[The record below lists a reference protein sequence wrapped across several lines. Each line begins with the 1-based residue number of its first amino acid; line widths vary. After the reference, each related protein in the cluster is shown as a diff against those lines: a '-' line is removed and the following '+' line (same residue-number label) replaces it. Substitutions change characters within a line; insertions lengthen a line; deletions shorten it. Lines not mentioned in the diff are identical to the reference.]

1 MYRSISTIS
10 TRISAKQSEDLRVL
24 SPKLFSVATTV
35 NDPLIGQLIDGRYLV
50 RSRVARGGMATV
62 YCATDRRLDRVV
74 ALKIMH
80 SHLAEG
86 TSGQAFVARFR
97 REARAAARVTHP
109 GLVAVYD
116 QGVDGDVSYLTLE
129 FVEGSDLRQ
138 LLQSKRTLTLAEAL
152 AITEDILDALAA
164 AHRNQLVHR
173 DVKPE
178 NVLLSKDNEIKLTD
192 FGLAR
197 AVTEV
202 TSTTTGTVL
211 GTVAYL
217 APELVTHGVGDTRT
231 DIYSVGIML
240 YEMLTGRQPF
250 TGDSPIHIAFQHIN
264 TVVPRVSETLTWIPG
279 PVDDLVALFAAKD
292 PNQRPTNAS
301 EALRELRRV
310 QAHLKPALLAKRAT
324 PPVPLPDDMSEPV
337 AATNAYED
345 LTGLDTAVMPAVGA
359 NEDVT
364 DLETAAMP
372 AVLGDTGEMPRVGKD
387 SDDLVLYEH
396 EDSARNFQA
405 VQRAHQAPLPPS
417 PEEDLDA
424 LITATSSSSSP
435 SPSSPNDAANETV
448 PLSIRGTTIALPIGQ
463 TAYVRSGTTP
473 EEAPSTSLTVPED
486 TPART
491 RRRGLRILVAVLVL
505 LGLGGASYG
514 GWYWWE
520 NIGPGSYTMV
530 PSRIEA
536 VPEQDALDRINA
548 LPLDPRVF
556 KEHHDTVPAGEVI
569 SADPGSGERVK
580 KNSQITLTVS
590 LGIKEIEVPKA
601 LVGEDADA
609 VKETLS
615 EAGFTNVS
623 DDLVYDTK
631 VKKSTV
637 MELSVKE
644 GAVLAHNTE
653 IVLTISNGPEPI
665 SIPQVVSKSE
675 EEALE
680 ILKAEE
686 LKRDVEE
693 AFSYTVPKGTVISQE
708 PAQGTQGHR
717 GDKVSIVVS
726 KGPELVAVPD
736 LVGKDTAA
744 AEEELNSLGLHAKV
758 NKYMG
763 GFFGKIRFQDV
774 DAGTKVPKGSTITL
788 TEF

>member
-1 MYRSISTIS
+1 
-10 TRISAKQSEDLRVL
+10 
-24 SPKLFSVATTV
+24 
-35 NDPLIGQLIDGRYLV
+35 
-50 RSRVARGGMATV
+50 MATV

-80 SHLAEG
+80 PHLAEG

-116 QGVDGDVSYLTLE
+116 QGVDGEVSYLTLE

-178 NVLLSKDNEIKLTD
+178 NVLLSKDNEVKLTD

-264 TVVPRVSETLTWIPG
+264 TVVPRVSNTLAWIPE
-279 PVDDLVALFAAKD
+279 PVDDLVARFAAKD

-310 QAHLKPALLAKRAT
+310 QTQLKPALLAKRAM
-324 PPVPLPDDMSEPV
+324 PPVPLPDELAEPI

-345 LTGLDTAVMPAVGA
+345 LTGV
-359 NEDVT
+359 
-364 DLETAAMP
+364 ETAAMP
-372 AVLGDTGEMPRVGKD
+372 AVEAYEDLTGFETAAMPAVSGDTGELPQQVD
-387 SDDLVLYEH
+387 ESDDSVLYEH
-396 EDSARNFQA
+396 EDSSRNFQA
-405 VQRAHQAPLPPS
+405 VQQPHHALPPS
-417 PEEDLDA
+417 PDEDLGA
-424 LITATSSSSSP
+424 LIAATSSSSSP
-435 SPSSPNDAANETV
+435 SSPSEVSTETV
-448 PLSIRGTTIALPIGQ
+448 PLSVRGTTIALPIGQ

-473 EEAPSTSLTVPED
+473 EEPPSTSLMVPEE
-486 TPART
+486 PPRR
-491 RRRGLRILVAVLVL
+491 RRRGLRIVVTLLVL

-520 NIGPGSYTMV
+520 NIGPGSYTVV
-530 PSRIEA
+530 PARIEA
-536 VPEQDALDRINA
+536 VPEQDALDKIRTVE
-548 LPLDPRVF
+548 LEPRVF
-556 KEHHDTVPAGEVI
+556 KEHHDTVPAGDVI
-569 SADPGSGERVK
+569 SAEPASGERVK
-580 KNSQITLTVS
+580 KNSQVTLTVS
-590 LGIKEIEVPKA
+590 LGIKEIEVPKE
-601 LVGEDADA
+601 LVGENAGA

-631 VKKSTV
+631 IKKDTV

-644 GAVLAHNTE
+644 GTVLAHNTA
-653 IVLTISNGPEPI
+653 IVLTVSNGPEPI
-665 SIPQVVSKSE
+665 SIPQVVSKTE
-675 EEALE
+675 KEALS
-680 ILKAEE
+680 ILKDEE
-686 LKRDVEE
+686 LKRDVTE
-693 AFSYTVPKGTVISQE
+693 AFSDTVPQGTVISQD

-726 KGPELVAVPD
+726 KGPELVAVPNV
-736 LVGKDTAA
+736 VGEDTAA
-744 AEEELNSLGLHAKV
+744 AEEILGNLGFKV
-758 NKYMG
+758 KINKYMG
-763 GFFGKIRFQDV
+763 GFFGKIRLQDV
-774 DAGTKVPKGSTITL
+774 EADTEIPKGSTITL